1 VQHPPRFYVLRPC
14 VEMKVIKVW
23 NSIPIIN
30 QKRLYCI
37 PTPSFMSG
45 NAIGKIIL
53 HGMAFV
59 TDLNNGTLTKL
70 ESCFAYCRVY
80 TGVCSQK
87 RDTLRYSGKIPY
99 PLYTTHSFSNLSY
112 DRSKASSKARSP
124 HSAIQSFNLQMRV
137 SSPFLKVIQ

>member
-1 VQHPPRFYVLRPC
+1 
-14 VEMKVIKVW
+14 MKVIKAW

-70 ESCFAYCRVY
+70 ESCFAYCRLY
-80 TGVCSQK
+80 TGVRSQK
-87 RDTLRYSGKIPY
+87 LDILQYSEEKKFHIISLTLISFLNSMASIPTGLFPPDFPTTLYKLFSFPPYVLSVYPILLQLLVVIKYSAVYK
-99 PLYTTHSFSNLSY
+99 L
-112 DRSKASSKARSP
+112 
-124 HSAIQSFNLQMRV
+124 
-137 SSPFLKVIQ
+137 

>member
-1 VQHPPRFYVLRPC
+1 VQHPPRFYVLRPS

-80 TGVCSQK
+80 TGVCSPK
-87 RDTLRYSGKIPY
+87 CEILRYSEKNSIPSLYHFFNINFFSHLYGKY
-99 PLYTTHSFSNLSY
+99 SNWTLFY
-112 DRSKASSKARSP
+112 RFPD
-124 HSAIQSFNLQMRV
+124 HTL
-137 SSPFLKVIQ
+137 